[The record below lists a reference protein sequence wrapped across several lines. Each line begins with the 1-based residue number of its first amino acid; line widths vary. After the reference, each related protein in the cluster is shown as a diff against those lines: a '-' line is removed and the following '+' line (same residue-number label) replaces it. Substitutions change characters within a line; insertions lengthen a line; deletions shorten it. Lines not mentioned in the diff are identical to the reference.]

1 MHDVTE
7 GGILGAV
14 WEVAE
19 ASEVGVEVYKESIPI
34 EDETLRN
41 MLRYII

>member
-14 WEVAE
+14 CEMAR
-19 ASEVGVEVYKESIPI
+19 ASSCGVLINNEKIPVGIAQQEIAAF
-34 EDETLRN
+34 LR
-41 MLRYII
+41 